1 MSDKFFRS
9 LERERE
15 REREREAKRED
26 ILDIHD

>member
-9 LERERE
+9 LERE